1 MGCDEDCLKEEKTDL
16 NNVNEEMKIREVSN
30 DKEVPV
36 NNSLKATKTPSLN
49 RARTNAD
56 EFDLD
61 IYKNSIIKF
70 HNEIREKHKSP
81 PLKENEKLNDLA
93 SIYAESLVNNQEK
106 INYELNM
113 YNDEIV
119 GENIIVAESK
129 RPEDAFKKILDE
141 EKNYDFNKNK
151 FSKATGHFTQAIWK
165 DTTDIGCGFWVDK
178 ENKKYYIVLLYYP
191 AGNIFGKF
199 SENVISDKN

>member
-16 NNVNEEMKIREVSN
+16 NNVNEVMKIREVSN